1 MKTKFLAIL
10 VSGACAAFALPA
22 QAAPGFCSDI
32 QATGDISVDDVKYEG
47 ANAEDCYG
55 VLTKD
60 GDGDWNSPTAVAD
73 VANTTLASNPKWG
86 AGWTWVTKD
95 EGDAAANGSFGG
107 FDFVLQ
113 AGNMTTNTGT
123 WTLTATDPAPE
134 TAPNLPAYLDFIVT
148 LKSQKAMGFWLFDDV
163 EVVASD
169 QGVNGGTW
177 AVEFRVTGNSTN
189 WPALSHMDILM
200 REGAIPPTAQV
211 PEPMSLALLGLGLV
225 GLGAFRRRRN

>member
-1 MKTKFLAIL
+1 MKTKLLAIL
-10 VSGACAAFALPA
+10 ISGACAAFALPA
-22 QAAPGFCSDI
+22 QAAPGFCLASE
-32 QATGDISVDDVKYEG
+32 ATPNITVDDVKYEG
-47 ANAEDCYG
+47 VNAKDCYG
-55 VLTKD
+55 VHPENLSENK
-60 GDGDWNSPTAVAD
+60 VAPW
-73 VANTTLASNPKWG
+73 VNTNLASEWG

-163 EVVASD
+163 KVVASD

-177 AVEFRVTGNSTN
+177 AVEFRVTGNSTD

-200 REGAIPPTAQV
+200 REGLPPSSV

-225 GLGAFRRRRN
+225 GLGAFSRRRS

>member
-1 MKTKFLAIL
+1 MKTKLLAIL

-22 QAAPGFCSDI
+22 QAAPGFCSDG
-32 QATGDISVDDVKYEG
+32 QATPNITVDDVKYEG
-47 ANAEDCYG
+47 VNAKDCYG
-55 VLTKD
+55 VHPDNLE
-60 GDGDWNSPTAVAD
+60 SPAVAPF
-73 VANTTLASNPKWG
+73 ANTTLATKWG

-148 LKSQKAMGFWLFDDV
+148 LKSQKAMGFWLFDDAK
-163 EVVASD
+163 VVASD

-177 AVEFRVTGNSTN
+177 AVEFRVTGNSTD